1 MRSTDVQSATAN
13 RYNESDAGQNC
24 GCFGAALE
32 QRLDKL
38 RKEEEE
44 EKSSKR
50 QRRIED
56 LKQDRAWS
64 VAYRGAHPVILH
76 AIRCATHESAAC
88 TTTGT
93 LHANGQPAI
102 RSANRRLVRPSS
114 PFTLVSAGA
123 AKRKR
128 P

>member
-13 RYNESDAGQNC
+13 RYNESDAGQTC
-24 GCFGAALE
+24 VCFGAALE

-88 TTTGT
+88 TTTGA
-93 LHANGQPAI
+93 LNPCKRAA
-102 RSANRRLVRPSS
+102 RD
-114 PFTLVSAGA
+114 PFGKPEAS
-123 AKRKR
+123 
-128 P
+128 